1 MRPAIALALLLG
13 TVACDQVT
21 PPDRP
26 APYQY
31 AVRLQDGFP
40 LVFRWPA
47 ASLPVRV
54 WAEPALSVE
63 EYVTEALSLWEDGVL
78 YAEVSGVLVQ
88 DSSEADVLIRLEPGP
103 QTSSGTACTS
113 WTFYA
118 VTLDTVIELPFRTVL
133 EPRAGSASQ
142 DLHDCLRQAVAHEL
156 GHTFGLL
163 LESDDP
169 ADLMYPGP
177 SPRGLSPR
185 DVATLETLYH
195 SRPTVRLPANR

>member
-1 MRPAIALALLLG
+1 VRPALPFALLLG
-13 TVACDQVT
+13 AVACDQVT

-63 EYVTEALSLWEDGVL
+63 EYVTEALALWANGVL
-78 YAEVSGVLVQ
+78 YAEVGGILVQ
-88 DSSEADVLIRLEPGP
+88 DSSQADVLVRLVPGP
-103 QTSSGTACTS
+103 QTAPGIACTS
-113 WTFYA
+113 FTFYA
-118 VTLDTVIELPFRTVL
+118 VTLDTVIELPFRTTL
-133 EPRAGSASQ
+133 EPRAGAASQ
-142 DLHDCLRQAVAHEL
+142 DLHDCLRQSVAHEL
-156 GHTFGLL
+156 GHAFGLL

-169 ADLMYPGP
+169 DDLMFPGP
-177 SPRGLSPR
+177 SSRGLSPR

-195 SRPTVRLPANR
+195 TRPTVRIPAGR